1 MHGFPADL
9 NLDGITDSELYL
21 GLGKYSIHFNFDD
34 AGIVIYVEGRATV
47 KENGKIIA
55 EWQQDSNWSSLA
67 FQKIVDAI
75 ALRYTVV
82 SEQLLEIEFQNGLT
96 LEIHDDDK
104 AYEAAQIYFE
114 DKSRKPVI
122 I

>member
-9 NLDGITDSELYL
+9 DLDAIVDSELYL

-34 AGIVIYVEGRATV
+34 AGIVIYVEGRATLL
-47 KENGKIIA
+47 EHGKVIA
-55 EWQQDSNWSSLA
+55 EWQQDSNWTSLE

-75 ALRYTVV
+75 AIRYKVV
-82 SEQLLEIEFQNGLT
+82 SENLLEIEFQHGLT
-96 LEIHDDDK
+96 LQIHDDDK

-114 DKSRKPVI
+114 DKSRKTVI